1 VHAAEDWGP
10 WSPRAAEHERR
21 RAVLVLRTVACH
33 PLPRRCPVMA
43 ALWGLWWVA
52 VWYGPAGPAPAPR
65 AGRRPRGMAPRA
77 PEEGGMS
84 DDDPDDPLGRAA
96 LTLIGVYVLG
106 SVLGW
111 CVIGVLLGVVLA

>member
-1 VHAAEDWGP
+1 
-10 WSPRAAEHERR
+10 
-21 RAVLVLRTVACH
+21 
-33 PLPRRCPVMA
+33 
-43 ALWGLWWVA
+43 
-52 VWYGPAGPAPAPR
+52 
-65 AGRRPRGMAPRA
+65 
-77 PEEGGMS
+77 MS